1 MRTMLTIKMP
11 VGPSNHAVQAGE
23 LGKIFEATMAD
34 LKPECAYFFP
44 QDGKR
49 AAIFVFDMK
58 NSEDIA
64 RIAERFFV
72 GLDAEVF
79 FTPVMNGEDLKKGLS
94 GHS

>member
-11 VGPSNHAVQAGE
+11 VGPSNRAVQDGS

-49 AAIFVFDMK
+49 SAVFVFDMK
-58 NSEDIA
+58 NSEDTA

-72 GLDAEVF
+72 GLDAEVS

-94 GHS
+94 DHS